1 MIEKGLKLRT
11 KLESCSTLKAF
22 VAPEAYVLAGAMVLV
37 GDTIGVVV
45 DDATSVYVGAAWTT
59 PAFVLVYEAEKIIVP
74 KIADTG
80 IAFGIG
86 DDVFFDAAEGKV
98 TNLLT
103 ANTLCGRALE
113 AADEDAVEVLV
124 HLMVLTTPAGT

>member
-22 VAPEAYVLAGAMVLV
+22 VAPEA
-37 GDTIGVVV
+37 
-45 DDATSVYVGAAWTT
+45 
-59 PAFVLVYEAEKIIVP
+59 IVP